1 MKEQAA
7 VFKKTYEDY
16 LTQIATL
23 DLTTVSDRLGVK
35 IDGDGV
41 LIPFFG
47 ILHRVSP
54 AGIVDPSGEK
64 PNHAICVVLSKYL
77 LMCPDNEPDG
87 DEWAAYQDFKDAT
100 PFADAYRKN
109 VEQALAISFGG
120 KMDELKQACK
130 ILNGGAPK
138 GLNLP
143 YDLAMWFVPL
153 PRVPL
158 FLLFND
164 GDDEFSTQCKVLFE
178 KRAEKF
184 LDMECLAMLGMLLA
198 DYLKTAA
205 NI

>member
-7 VFKKTYEDY
+7 VFKQTYEDY
-16 LTQIATL
+16 LTQIAKI
-23 DLTTVSDRLGVK
+23 DLTTLSDNLGVK
-35 IDGDGV
+35 TDGDGV

-77 LMCPDNEPDG
+77 IMCPNNAPDE

-100 PFADAYRKN
+100 PFAEAYRKN

-120 KMDELKQACK
+120 KLDELKQACK
-130 ILNGGAPK
+130 ILNGGVPK
-138 GLNLP
+138 GINLP

-184 LDMECLAMLGMLLA
+184 LDMECLAMLGMLLV

>member
-16 LTQIATL
+16 LAQIAGI
-23 DLTTVSDRLGVK
+23 DLTALPARLGVRVN
-35 IDGDGV
+35 GNEV
-41 LIPFFG
+41 VIPFFG
-47 ILHRVSP
+47 IPHRVSP
-54 AGIVDPSGEK
+54 AGIADPSGDK

-77 LMCPDNEPDG
+77 LMCPDSEPDG
-87 DEWAAYQDFKDAT
+87 DEWAAFQDFKDAA

-109 VEQALAISFGG
+109 VEQAIAISFGG
-120 KMDELKQACK
+120 RLDELKQACK
-130 ILNGGAPK
+130 ILNGGAPE
-138 GLNLP
+138 GINLP

-153 PRVPL
+153 PRVPV

-164 GDDEFSTQCKVLFE
+164 GDNEFSTQCKVLFE
-178 KRAEKF
+178 KRAQQF
-184 LDMECLAMLGMLLA
+184 LDMECLAILGMCLT

>member
-16 LTQIATL
+16 LTQIAKIDLRTL
-23 DLTTVSDRLGVK
+23 PARLGVRV
-35 IDGDGV
+35 DGDEV
-41 LIPFFG
+41 IIPFFG
-47 ILHRVSP
+47 IPHKVSP
-54 AGIVDPSGEK
+54 AGIVDPSGDR
-64 PNHAICVVLSKYL
+64 PNHAICVVLSQYL
-77 LMCPDNEPDG
+77 LMCPDNELDG
-87 DEWAAYQDFKDAT
+87 DEWTAYRDFKDAA

-109 VEQALAISFGG
+109 VEQAIAISFGG
-120 KMDELKQACK
+120 KLDELKQACK

-138 GLNLP
+138 GINLP

-153 PRVPL
+153 PKVPL

-164 GDDEFSTQCKVLFE
+164 SDDEFSTQCKVLFE

-184 LDMECLAMLGMLLA
+184 LDMECLAILGMCLA
-198 DYLKTAA
+198 DYLKIAG